1 VPYVDEQYI
10 GSVTGIVG
18 AGGSV
23 GAMAFG
29 AAFRQLTYSKAFLLI
44 GIIVLEST
52 LLTSLITI
60 KGYANL
66 LWGEDDSFLEGRV
79 EADVDADLK
88 ENLVVPDVDEGSD
101 SDD

>member
-1 VPYVDEQYI
+1 
-10 GSVTGIVG
+10 
-18 AGGSV
+18 
-23 GAMAFG
+23 MAFG